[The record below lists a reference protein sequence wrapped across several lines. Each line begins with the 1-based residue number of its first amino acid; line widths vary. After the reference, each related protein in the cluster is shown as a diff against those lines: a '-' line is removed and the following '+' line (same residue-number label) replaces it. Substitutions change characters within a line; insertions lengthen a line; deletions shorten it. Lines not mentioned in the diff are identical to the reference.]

1 MVVSDFNPTLRRPKQ
16 EDYFEAK
23 ASLDNS
29 VRPCL
34 EENSRK

>member
-1 MVVSDFNPTLRRPKQ
+1 MVASDCNSTLRRPKQ
-16 EDYFEAK
+16 EDCFEAK

-34 EENSRK
+34 EENSIK